1 MLSALASSGTFD
13 HPELGPCLY
22 EVTEVSDNP
31 DIQVEQ
37 VIGMM
42 KRYASS
48 DSQSSLFQ
56 RDVQTCADQGS
67 GDPVTD
73 VWTYLNR
80 QSGTRGMKF
89 VHDERIGAAFDQVPR
104 FQWRPLVE
112 ALIRPVD
119 QAWLS
124 NPQGDCDDFAM
135 YGAAHL
141 LARGV
146 PCSYATVAADELDPS
161 LYSHVYLVAYPR
173 SGSYA
178 GQRVPLDLSHGH
190 FPGWE
195 TESKFG
201 KFREWPVTGGLNYL
215 GVGLLVA
222 LSYLIYRMVA

>member
-13 HPELGPCLY
+13 HPELGPVLY

-42 KRYASS
+42 KRYAYS
-48 DSQSSLFQ
+48 DSSSSLFH
-56 RDVQTCADQGS
+56 RDVQTCADQGT
-67 GDPVTD
+67 GDPIQD
-73 VWTYLNR
+73 VWSYLNR
-80 QSGTRGMKF
+80 QSGTRGMRF
-89 VHDERIGAAFDQVPR
+89 VSDEQTGAAFDQSPR
-104 FQWRPLVE
+104 FSWRPLAE

-119 QAWLS
+119 EAWLP
-124 NPQGDCDDFAM
+124 NPQGDCDDFSM

-161 LYSHVYLVAYPR
+161 LYSHVYLVAYPKE
-173 SGSYA
+173 GSYA

-195 TESKFG
+195 TESRFG
-201 KFREWPVTGGLNYL
+201 KFREWPVTGGFGVL
-215 GVGLLVA
+215 GLGLLFA
-222 LSYLIYRMVA
+222 AGILIYRWFA

>member
-1 MLSALASSGTFD
+1 VLSALASSGTFD
-13 HPELGPCLY
+13 HPALGPVLY

-48 DSQSSLFQ
+48 DAHSKLFE
-56 RDVQTCADQGS
+56 RDVELCAAG
-67 GDPVTD
+67 GGLDPITD

-80 QSGTRGMKF
+80 HSGTRGMKF
-89 VHDERIGAAFDQVPR
+89 VSDEHTGSAFNEVPQ
-104 FQWRPLVE
+104 FKWRPLVE

-119 QAWLS
+119 EAWLP
-124 NPQGDCDDFAM
+124 NPQGDCDDFSM

-146 PCSYATVAADELDPS
+146 PCSYATVAADEVDPS
-161 LYSHVYLVAYPR
+161 LYSHVYLVAYPKE
-173 SGSYA
+173 GSYA

-195 TESKFG
+195 TESRFG
-201 KFREWPVTGGLNYL
+201 KFREWPVTGGMNYL

-222 LSYLIYRMVA
+222 LSILIYRCLA